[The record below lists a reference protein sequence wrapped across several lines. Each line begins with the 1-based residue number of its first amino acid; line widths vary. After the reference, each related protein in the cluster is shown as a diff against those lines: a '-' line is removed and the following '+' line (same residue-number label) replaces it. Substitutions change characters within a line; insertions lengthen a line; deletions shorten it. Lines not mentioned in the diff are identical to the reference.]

1 MRYRTILDDIIIDFN
16 GDHTPAKLTLLPL
29 SEATRQ
35 GPVTGEQGVTITA
48 TQLSAIKV
56 IRRAFNDL
64 FDVERERRGGIP
76 QNNGG

>member
-16 GDHTPAKLTLLPL
+16 GDKNPAELTLLPL
-29 SEATRQ
+29 SEAARHGHDTL
-35 GPVTGEQGVTITA
+35 GGVTITA